1 MELAAVGRDE
11 FVQGFKLAGV
21 RKTFSVARDQL
32 EAQVAKVLED
42 ANVGIL
48 ILSAD
53 DMGALSH
60 SLRHRLETTPR
71 PVVIAVMGGKT
82 VIQVYE
88 DTSGVKPGEAVL
100 DTGAPLVVE
109 LGPGLLG
116 SIYDGVQ
123 RPLPILQ
130 KVMGDFILRGVK
142 SPGLTREKSWRF
154 NPRVK
159 QARRSPRERSWGPCR
174 KRRTSSIGSWSRRTS
189 AAGRSPNLR
198 RGRSRSTRLSSSW
211 TTESR

>member
-53 DMGALSH
+53 DMSALSH

-71 PVVIAVMGGKT
+71 PVVIAVGKREE
-82 VIQVYE
+82 E
-88 DTSGVKPGEAVL
+88 DL
-100 DTGAPLVVE
+100 
-109 LGPGLLG
+109 
-116 SIYDGVQ
+116 
-123 RPLPILQ
+123 
-130 KVMGDFILRGVK
+130 
-142 SPGLTREKSWRF
+142 REKI
-154 NPRVK
+154 
-159 QARRSPRERSWGPCR
+159 
-174 KRRTSSIGSWSRRTS
+174 KRAIGVD
-189 AAGRSPNLR
+189 LYK
-198 RGRSRSTRLSSSW
+198 
-211 TTESR
+211 